1 MLKMKEVP
9 LGVDFGE
16 RVDVPPG
23 NGKEEGIVDPGDENS
38 SNPRIKF
45 LQEHNDPKKYA
56 FFTDKE
62 GLAKFNFKPGYE
74 AEKRL
79 NDYSGI
85 QNGQYIFGDTML
97 SETDNIYCKEIKV
110 LPMNERYQFFST
122 PDNKFRQFSY
132 FDSYNRPMGKY
143 VDHAMDAYVF
153 EDGKSDDERKLF
165 YTDDSVAGGRRKRKT
180 KAKKSKKRRTNKKTK
195 SRS

>member
-1 MLKMKEVP
+1 MKEVP

-23 NGKEEGIVDPGDENS
+23 NGKEKGVVDPGFENS

-45 LQEHNDPKKYA
+45 LQEHNDPEKYA

-62 GLAKFNFKPGYE
+62 LVDDFNFKSGY
-74 AEKRL
+74 AVEKRL
-79 NDYSGI
+79 NNYTES
-85 QNGQYIFGDTML
+85 QYGTHLFGDTIL
-97 SETDNIYCKEIKV
+97 SDTDNIYCKEIKV
-110 LPMNERYQFFST
+110 LPMGENERYKFFST
-122 PDNKFRQFSY
+122 PDNKFSY
-132 FDSYNRPMGKY
+132 FDYRNRPMGKY
-143 VDHAMDAYVF
+143 VDTATNTYIF
-153 EDGKSDDERKLF
+153 EHGTSDDEQKLF

-180 KAKKSKKRRTNKKTK
+180 KAKKSKKRRTNKKSK